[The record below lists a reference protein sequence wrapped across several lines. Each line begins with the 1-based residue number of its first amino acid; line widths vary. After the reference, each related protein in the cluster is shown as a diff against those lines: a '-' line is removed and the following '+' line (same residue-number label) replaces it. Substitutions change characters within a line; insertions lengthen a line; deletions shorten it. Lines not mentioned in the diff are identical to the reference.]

1 MRNPKI
7 AAVVVLAAGLVAMQA
22 GASSLVR
29 LDYVGGS
36 TAAGGT
42 GGTAIAAN
50 PGDLLSFD
58 VSVEVDAIGLCLIHF
73 DMEWVDDA
81 NSALVSATWATGSVF
96 TSFAPFTSAVLNM
109 PTAPTVSGGTGLIS
123 NIGWTPSS
131 PTGPFSVST
140 NVFLGTVVFHVK
152 ADLPQVVQTGFFDA
166 NFAVALDASLALIT
180 PDFTSFTTNPVM
192 ASRVPSLGAPGMAL
206 LWALL
211 ALVGWWALRGQQ
223 QRRCL

>member
-1 MRNPKI
+1 MQVPSTLAVMLWLLTSRRLSGSEAGVVY
-7 AAVVVLAAGLVAMQA
+7 AARPLAAAAGLALLTASVAVA
-22 GASSLVR
+22 GTLR
-29 LDYVGGS
+29 L
-36 TAAGGT
+36 A
-42 GGTAIAAN
+42 
-50 PGDLLSFD
+50 
-58 VSVEVDAIGLCLIHF
+58 EVNG
-73 DMEWVDDA
+73 A
-81 NSALVSATWATGSVF
+81 NSALVSATWATGTIF
-96 TSFAPFTSAVLNM
+96 TSFAPFTSANLNV
-109 PTAPTVSGGTGLIS
+109 PTAASVSGGTGLIS

-152 ADLPQVVQTGFFDA
+152 TDLPQVVQTGFFDA

-211 ALVGWWALRGQQ
+211 ALVGWWTLRGQQ